1 MLEAAAD
8 AFAEVLEALG
18 GILFVGK
25 NEKLGRQSAD
35 DLEFNV
41 VTDHLKRRAIVTRD
55 SRPVMTHSPTARAR
69 PVMWACFT
77 AGGRALK

>member
-1 MLEAAAD
+1 MARRTSNKHKTAFYSAHAVLEAAAD

-41 VTDHLKRRAIVTRD
+41 VTDHL
-55 SRPVMTHSPTARAR
+55 
-69 PVMWACFT
+69 
-77 AGGRALK
+77 